1 MDVSPEKL
9 LDMYERMVT
18 IREFEEAGGR
28 LSQQGRIPGA
38 LHLYVGE
45 EAVAT
50 GVCANLNDD
59 DYITSTHR
67 GHGHLVA
74 KGGDLRLMY
83 AELFGKATGYCK
95 GKGGSMHIADLD
107 LGMLG
112 ANGIVGGGP
121 PIAVGAAFTAK
132 ARGKG
137 QVAVCFFGDGASNE
151 GTLHEAANMASLF
164 RLPVIFCCENNLYG
178 EYTPQARHQTIVD
191 VADRAGSYNMPG
203 VVVDGMDVMAVYE
216 GAHEAIA
223 RARRGDG
230 PTLLE
235 CKTYRFYDHVGVNA
249 TATYRTDDEVSR
261 WRQRDPIGIFQAHL
275 QQRGLLSAAGDEEIR
290 GRVRARIEEALRFA
304 EESPLPTPDDLL
316 VDVYS

>member
-1 MDVSPEKL
+1 MDLSAEKL
-9 LDMYERMVT
+9 RSMYERMVT
-18 IREFEEAGGR
+18 IRQFEEEGGR
-28 LSQQGRIPGA
+28 LSQAGRIPGA

-45 EAVAT
+45 EAVAV

-74 KGGDLRLMY
+74 KGGDLGRMY
-83 AELFGKATGYCK
+83 AELFGRVDGYCH

-132 ARGKG
+132 ARGRG

-151 GTLHEAANMASLF
+151 GTLHEAANMAALY

-178 EYTPQARHQTIVD
+178 EYTPQARHQTVVD
-191 VADRAGSYNMPG
+191 VADRASAYNMPG

-216 GAHEAIA
+216 AAFEAIE
-223 RARRGDG
+223 RARRGEG

-235 CKTYRFYDHVGVNA
+235 CKTYRYYDHVGVNA
-249 TATYRTDDEVSR
+249 TATYRTDDEVARWKSR
-261 WRQRDPIGIFQAHL
+261 DAIQSFRDRLLKQ
-275 QQRGLLSAAGDEEIR
+275 GLLDEAEDEQIQA
-290 GRVRARIEEALRFA
+290 RVRQRIEEALRFA
-304 EESPLPTPDDLL
+304 EASPLPSADQLL
-316 VDVYS
+316 EDVYT